1 MEHFDSDAIAVVI
14 PAYDCAETVGAVA
27 AGAKRFAGDVVVVSD
42 GSRDAT
48 AEAARAAGA
57 RVEELPRNRG
67 KGHAL
72 RRGLELALER
82 SPELVV
88 LMDADGQHD
97 PDDLPPLLATASCGE
112 FDLVIGSR
120 LHDPARIPAARYWTN
135 YIGTRILTWMTGF
148 ELRDSQSGYRV
159 LTGELARRLRLR
171 SEGYAVET
179 EMLIKAAKL
188 GARLGHAPVRTIY
201 NREVSHFRP
210 FADTTRIVLAA
221 IQFQIE
227 DHS

>member
-1 MEHFDSDAIAVVI
+1 VNRIERSAIAVVI

-27 AGAKRFAGDVVVVSD
+27 AGALAAAGDVVVVSD

-48 AEAARAAGA
+48 AGASRAAGA

-67 KGHAL
+67 KGFAL
-72 RRGLELALER
+72 RRGLELAMER
-82 SPELVV
+82 NPQLVV

-97 PDDLPPLLATASCGE
+97 AADLPRLIAEASTGD
-112 FDLVIGSR
+112 FDLVVGSR
-120 LHDPARIPAARYWTN
+120 LHDAARIPPARYWTN

-159 LTGELARRLRLR
+159 LTGDLARRMRLR
-171 SEGYAVET
+171 SDGYAVET

-201 NREVSHFRP
+201 NREISHFRP
-210 FADTTRIVLAA
+210 LADTIRIVLAA

-227 DHS
+227 DLS